1 METRALA
8 ATVYVTVFES
18 LVTVIQESGETVA
31 TGGSQLAG
39 EHSVMQ
45 MVPGSTGC
53 GAVQE
58 EEYVNVPEYSSAST
72 VIESDDKL

>member
-1 METRALA
+1 M
-8 ATVYVTVFES
+8 FDC

-39 EHSVMQ
+39 EQSVMQ

-53 GAVQE
+53 GAVHE
-58 EEYVNVPEYSSAST
+58 EEYVNVPEYSSART
-72 VIESDDKL
+72 VTDVDDKL